1 MKKIALL
8 LTLPLALSFVALAA
22 EEGAEHSA
30 KNKSSESTTAE
41 HVMVTPGDLKWADA
55 PPSLPPGAKMAVL
68 EGDPGKKGPFTV
80 RLQAPAGYKVP
91 PHTHP
96 TAERVTVISGAL
108 HLALGEKFD
117 ESAGQELSAGS
128 FAVMPAGMKH
138 FAWSPGETII
148 QISAMGPFAIK
159 YVNPNDDPRNAKK

>member
-8 LTLPLALSFVALAA
+8 FTLPLALSLVALAA
-22 EEGAEHSA
+22 EEKESA
-30 KNKSSESTTAE
+30 KHSSKSSRATAAE
-41 HVMVTPGDLKWADA
+41 HVMVTPADIKWADA

-68 EGDPGKKGPFTV
+68 EGDPGKKGPFTI
-80 RLQAPAGYKVP
+80 RMQAPAGYKIP

-96 TAERVTVISGAL
+96 TAERITGISGAL
-108 HLALGEKFD
+108 HLGMGDKFD
-117 ESAGQELSAGS
+117 ETAGQELAAGS

-138 FAWSPGETII
+138 FAWSPDETII
-148 QISAMGPFAIK
+148 QVSAMGPFAIK